1 VYVVVSQIIALLPA
15 LAVAAPL
22 IVIVIV
28 ETAGVVQ
35 PVFGLAV
42 NVSNTFPVWPAVG
55 VYVGVSVVAL
65 VNVPG
70 PGAVHNMLE

>member
-1 VYVVVSQIIALLPA
+1 MSWQMVALITPIE
-15 LAVAAPL
+15 AVADAL

-42 NVSNTFPVWPAVG
+42 KVSNTFPVCPAVG
-55 VYVGVSVVAL
+55 VYVGVNVVAL

-70 PGAVHNMLE
+70 PVAVHNMLE

>member
-1 VYVVVSQIIALLPA
+1 MSWQMVALITPIE
-15 LAVAAPL
+15 AVADAL

-35 PVFGLAV
+35 PEFGLAV
-42 NVSNTFPVWPAVG
+42 NVRVTMPVSPVPG

-65 VNVPG
+65 INVPG
-70 PGAVHNMLE
+70 PDAVHNMLE

>member
-1 VYVVVSQIIALLPA
+1 MSWQMVALITPIE
-15 LAVAAPL
+15 AVADAL

-42 NVSNTFPVWPAVG
+42 KVSNTFPVWPAVG
-55 VYVGVSVVAL
+55 V
-65 VNVPG
+65 
-70 PGAVHNMLE
+70 

>member
-1 VYVVVSQIIALLPA
+1 MVALITPIE
-15 LAVAAPL
+15 AVADAL

-42 NVSNTFPVWPAVG
+42 NVSNTDPVCPAVG